1 MTVLIPQAPSRF
13 ESVYLCNTETG
24 WNSLDRVPVYRRDL
38 TSAVLNAPVVTL
50 PSVNRRSQQDRS
62 ERARRHISA
71 VGILTDEP
79 LPPLRK
85 WTMSVR
91 NKPQVSM
98 KAFVEAQKQGII
110 VVRPLRAVDFSVS
123 DRYIPVPGI
132 TALTNAA
139 TVTLGIPM
147 PTVYAR
153 CYAPSPWRRSPYYE
167 QPAGVPTNPGPEWA
181 NNDNIHT
188 ASFPSIITTAEN
200 VQRLSDVL
208 DLKPLFSKVL
218 SDLDGMTPDV
228 GLVTGTVAELHAGQ
242 WDILTEIAEA
252 PSTIKMILDLL
263 LEIIR
268 GYKETVTKVAAVKK
282 KHRPNGRE
290 AVEKMIDEVA
300 GLWMQY
306 RYGIQPIVYSVNDA
320 LNYLDMKT
328 SRYVTV
334 RNGANHSYT
343 CTVGSVTLK
352 ANVRERC
359 WAKAHLDTALKLTHL
374 QLNALKTGYELIPL
388 SFVLDWALNV
398 GDILSALMP
407 PKGAK
412 QTVVTSSYQLTDVE
426 IDHAV
431 HGPLKSDMRY
441 YRMSV
446 IEPMAVIGLNFDLR
460 LTWKRVLDAASLGWF
475 AARNLDRKVLQRR

>member
-1 MTVLIPQAPSRF
+1 MTVLIPQAPSGF
-13 ESVYLCNTETG
+13 YSVALCNTQTG
-24 WNSLDRVPVYRRDL
+24 RSDLDSVPVYRRDL
-38 TSAVLNAPVVTL
+38 TSAVLNAPVVVL
-50 PSVNRRSQQDRS
+50 PLVNRRSQQDRS
-62 ERARRHISA
+62 ERAKRHITA

-79 LPPLRK
+79 LPPLRN
-85 WTMSVR
+85 WTMSIR

-98 KAFVEAQKQGII
+98 KAFVEAQKQGLI
-110 VVRPLRAVDFSVS
+110 VVRPLRGVDFNVS
-123 DRYIPVPGI
+123 DRHIPVPGI
-132 TALTNAA
+132 TTLTASA
-139 TVTLGIPM
+139 TATLGIPM

-153 CYAPSPWRRSPYYE
+153 CHTSTSWRQSPYY
-167 QPAGVPTNPGPEWA
+167 QRPACANTHPGPEWA
-181 NNDNIHT
+181 NNDNMHV
-188 ASFPSIITTAEN
+188 ASFPSIMTTANN

-208 DLKPLFSKVL
+208 NLQPLFSKVL
-218 SDLDGMTPDV
+218 SDLDGMVPDV

-290 AVEKMIDEVA
+290 AMERMIDEVA

-334 RNGANHSYT
+334 RNGINHSYT
-343 CTVGSVTLK
+343 CTVGAVKLK
-352 ANVRERC
+352 ASVRERC

-412 QTVVTSSYQLTDVE
+412 QTVVTSSFQLMDVE
-426 IDHAV
+426 LDHATF
-431 HGPLKSDMRY
+431 GPLKSDMRY

-446 IEPMAVIGLNFDLR
+446 IEPMAVIGLNFDLK
-460 LTWKRVLDAASLGWF
+460 LTWKRMLDAASLGWF